1 MSIKSLP
8 TTILTYSVIF
18 IVAFIISILIGSSLI
33 NALVAVLCVRFG
45 SYIRNFID
53 MIIDRYKNKLDNNE
67 KGV

>member
-8 TTILTYSVIF
+8 TTVLTYFVIF
-18 IVAFIISILIGSSLI
+18 VSAFMISVLIGSSLI
-33 NALVAVLCVRFG
+33 NALVAVLCVKFG